1 MRRIKAHGRKSWNC
15 GWRHR
20 DRPTLNRTIERKFR
34 ATERTDVGE
43 GLDEIEDDRDEVVR
57 IVDFWEEQDRDLEYE
72 LDLQDDA
79 IAMGLWTP

>member
-1 MRRIKAHGRKSWNC
+1 MRRIKVHGRKSWNR

-20 DRPTLNRTIERKFR
+20 DRSTLNRAIERKFR
-34 ATERTDVGE
+34 QTARTDVGE
-43 GLDEIEDDRDEVVR
+43 GLDEIDDDRDESSR
-57 IVDFWEEQDRDLEYE
+57 IVDIWEEQDRDLEYE